1 LASKDFQ
8 SKNECLVQH
17 LKEFVFHLWD
27 NPKIMYNIIISSDS
41 DALKNN
47 IFPLL
52 INNFYEN
59 LFSSNI
65 IENKLLYI
73 IIMLI
78 NREIVQI
85 SSLNEKGKFLESEII
100 NLFLSELIKKIE
112 IQNYF
117 KLIIQDVINEIN
129 KISNENNKNENNDY
143 IADNKLNLDVL
154 SIEKIINNAIEDK
167 ENINNNKKDKSK
179 KSIYMA
185 PLRESRLSERESNL
199 QKVDEEDIKKY
210 FDDITK
216 NILQEKSTNNETNQ
230 NIKDYCLYQIKIMD
244 DINKNDNTNMEI
256 YSNQNILKNVYKS
269 SISSKILNVY
279 QKFFSIVIESINLL
293 LKKIKENIIILPSS
307 LKIVCKA
314 ITLLI
319 KKKFGENN
327 LTSVES
333 IFFFGKFLFGKVL
346 LKFMQC
352 PEENKLLNNL
362 LLLTQETYFNL
373 DIISL
378 IFNKFYS
385 GTFFTQYDEGGNL
398 TPFNG
403 YFLDKIDEIYKIYEE
418 ITNINLPQSI
428 QELIDSGNL
437 NDFEYKFNYF
447 DEYKNEFLYHES
459 CCISLNDLF
468 PILSTI
474 NSKNSLFFDSDEKF
488 KDYYENLINK
498 NNFKNITNMELPNF
512 FINDNKDKDLS
523 ILSKTIT
530 DNMSVNASINSNI
543 EYIIINRI
551 AYNKKNFQKNK
562 YDYTSFNIFD
572 KNEINEFEEKKEEE
586 NTEENN
592 KLFINKI
599 KTMLCQV
606 LYNTPYLDYMINNY
620 YIKSES
626 LNDFLLILS
635 DIKIYQSFI
644 AKHKTS
650 NNIKYYFPYE
660 FSMNFLM
667 NNIKNLSSNYS
678 DNNYELFINELKNE
692 TNESL
697 KCIKFDEIS
706 QFYNNFNFLEI
717 KQEINQKYLS
727 KLLRIKIYKKT
738 KKIIEEAHVF
748 IKIKVTNGGG
758 NQNNFDNMSIDIK
771 QSTSNAKKMKTSND
785 LYIDLKKNIIIFKTI
800 ESFSR
805 NFSFETNINFF
816 ILEYLKHLNDEEKDI
831 FSYISKIKFNE
842 KLFDFFNKDLRHI
855 LTENGF
861 LDNYDKTIINNI
873 MSKIY
878 NYFLN
883 YLYDSI
889 YSFLP
894 SQKDKEF
901 NMKTNRLIWTKLSNF
916 IKTNANLYECI
927 IQRIIQSFIRLE
939 KSKIPSEKYFFF
951 KEIVEIS
958 QIFPCEEKIKY
969 FNKIKEK
976 EVLLDSIILYGIIK
990 AKPNNIISD
999 IKYVHYFI
1007 QDKNNLVEEYFDL
1020 LLPSYILYIN
1030 ELDHTYLYGVNQDT
1044 FTVNCNQYEIFNQQ

>member
-1 LASKDFQ
+1 
-8 SKNECLVQH
+8 
-17 LKEFVFHLWD
+17 
-27 NPKIMYNIIISSDS
+27 
-41 DALKNN
+41 
-47 IFPLL
+47 
-52 INNFYEN
+52 
-59 LFSSNI
+59 
-65 IENKLLYI
+65 
-73 IIMLI
+73 
-78 NREIVQI
+78 
-85 SSLNEKGKFLESEII
+85 
-100 NLFLSELIKKIE
+100 
-112 IQNYF
+112 
-117 KLIIQDVINEIN
+117 
-129 KISNENNKNENNDY
+129 
-143 IADNKLNLDVL
+143 
-154 SIEKIINNAIEDK
+154 
-167 ENINNNKKDKSK
+167 
-179 KSIYMA
+179 
-185 PLRESRLSERESNL
+185 
-199 QKVDEEDIKKY
+199 
-210 FDDITK
+210 
-216 NILQEKSTNNETNQ
+216 
-230 NIKDYCLYQIKIMD
+230 
-244 DINKNDNTNMEI
+244 
-256 YSNQNILKNVYKS
+256 
-269 SISSKILNVY
+269 
-279 QKFFSIVIESINLL
+279 
-293 LKKIKENIIILPSS
+293 
-307 LKIVCKA
+307 
-314 ITLLI
+314 
-319 KKKFGENN
+319 
-327 LTSVES
+327 
-333 IFFFGKFLFGKVL
+333 
-346 LKFMQC
+346 
-352 PEENKLLNNL
+352 
-362 LLLTQETYFNL
+362 
-373 DIISL
+373 
-378 IFNKFYS
+378 
-385 GTFFTQYDEGGNL
+385 
-398 TPFNG
+398 
-403 YFLDKIDEIYKIYEE
+403 
-418 ITNINLPQSI
+418 
-428 QELIDSGNL
+428 
-437 NDFEYKFNYF
+437 
-447 DEYKNEFLYHES
+447 
-459 CCISLNDLF
+459 
-468 PILSTI
+468 
-474 NSKNSLFFDSDEKF
+474 
-488 KDYYENLINK
+488 
-498 NNFKNITNMELPNF
+498 
-512 FINDNKDKDLS
+512 
-523 ILSKTIT
+523 
-530 DNMSVNASINSNI
+530 MSVNASINSNI

-748 IKIKVTNGGG
+748 IKIKVTNGN

-771 QSTSNAKKMKTSND
+771 QSTSNAKKMKNSND

-901 NMKTNRLIWTKLSNF
+901 NMKTNRLTWTKLSNF

-976 EVLLDSIILYGIIK
+976 EVLLDPIILYGIIK